1 MEKRTCIY
9 VYIYIRVVSSAPEMT
24 KMCIYFNDFIKIYTH
39 FCHLWCGRN
48 HSEET
53 TLYFNDLKYSYTCN
67 NICVYLFIFVSIHRC
82 VGIYIC
88 I

>member
-1 MEKRTCIY
+1 MEKKTCIY

-24 KMCIYFNDFIKIYTH
+24 KMGI
-39 FCHLWCGRN
+39 
-48 HSEET
+48 
-53 TLYFNDLKYSYTCN
+53 YFNDLKYSYTCN
-67 NICVYLFIFVSIHRC
+67 NICVYLPIFVSIHRC